1 MWIYPRIDPSWQ
13 GKGKKKLKRQI
24 DDTERGTC
32 SGDVV
37 AVSFL
42 FTDLASMLGL
52 YLRGLVEPIFF
63 FNCIEMEQEIRE
75 GEGTN

>member
-1 MWIYPRIDPSWQ
+1 MNIKEKQ
-13 GKGKKKLKRQI
+13 RQI

-52 YLRGLVEPIFF
+52 YLRGAVREW
-63 FNCIEMEQEIRE
+63 E
-75 GEGTN
+75 GEVVVVVVDRGVFMENREEVGGV

>member
-1 MWIYPRIDPSWQ
+1 MFVSDREMNIKEKQ
-13 GKGKKKLKRQI
+13 RQI

-42 FTDLASMLGL
+42 FTDLASTLGL